1 MLDMSVPAIKAALH
15 RGRSR
20 LRDLAATPE
29 QRSSKRTASPALTRY
44 ASLFNARDWDGV
56 RAMLVD
62 DVKLDLVTRW
72 KVTGRRPVGTT
83 YFTNYDRTTDW
94 RLVPAWL
101 DGREVL
107 AVFGTSGDA
116 RPRYFIALELAADRI
131 TAIRDF
137 RYVSYIGHEASIEVD
152 DA

>member
-1 MLDMSVPAIKAALH
+1 
-15 RGRSR
+15 
-20 LRDLAATPE
+20 
-29 QRSSKRTASPALTRY
+29 
-44 ASLFNARDWDGV
+44 
-56 RAMLVD
+56 MLVD

-116 RPRYFIALELAADRI
+116 RPRYFIALELAADQV

-137 RYVSYIGHEASIEVD
+137 RYVSYIGHEASIEMNN
-152 DA
+152 A